1 MLIIYSGMS
10 KPAELKEYL
19 QKQKICI
26 IIPTFNNQN
35 TIVEVA
41 RDVEKYCDSILIVN
55 DGSTDETSNLI
66 KSINGIEVI
75 EYEKNIGKG
84 YAVRQG
90 FKRALDL
97 GFDYAITIDAD
108 GQHFADDLEVFAQNH
123 KENPDALLIGS
134 RNISADGMPSKN
146 TFANKFSNFWF
157 WVETG
162 EKLPDTQSGFRLYP
176 IKFYRK
182 SKFFTRKY
190 EFEIE
195 VLVRSAWSGIRILP
209 VPIKVDYPEDRVSH
223 FRPLPDFTRISLLNT
238 CLVLITYLWIVP
250 RNAFRYLTRNK
261 FVDVIKDQ
269 ISAHNDKPSKI
280 AIALGFGVFMG
291 IAPIWGF
298 QMLVAA
304 FLAHFF
310 RLNKILVLAAS
321 NISLPPIVPFIIYFS
336 YKTGGFF
343 LSSQQEITKETL
355 VYLKEQL
362 SNGEFYATFQE
373 FGYSIFQYIFGALI
387 FGLAMGIGVGVVSYL
402 ILKLSGFSKKMK

>member
-1 MLIIYSGMS
+1 MTR
-10 KPAELKEYL
+10 PTELKDFF
-19 QKQKICI
+19 KTQKICI

-35 TIVEVA
+35 TIVEVIK
-41 RDVEKYCDSILIVN
+41 DVEKYCSDILVVN
-55 DGSTDETSNLI
+55 DGSTDQTTELI
-66 KSINGIEVI
+66 SLL
-75 EYEKNIGKG
+75 KNIELVSYNKNVGKG
-84 YAVRQG
+84 YAIRQG
-90 FKRALDL
+90 FKRALEL

-108 GQHFADDLEVFAQNH
+108 GQHFADDLEVFAEKH
-123 KENPDALLIGS
+123 KEYPDVLLIGS

-162 EKLPDTQSGFRLYP
+162 YKLPDTQSGFRLYT
-176 IKFYRK
+176 IKFYKK
-182 SKFFTRKY
+182 SKFFTKKY

-195 VLVRSAWSGIRILP
+195 VLVRSAWSGIKVIP

-223 FRPLPDFTRISLLNT
+223 FRPLSDFTRISLLNT

-261 FVDVIKDQ
+261 FVDVIRDQ
-269 ISAHNDKPSKI
+269 ITAHNDKPSKI
-280 AIALGFGVFMG
+280 ALALGFGVFMG

-321 NISLPPIVPFIIYFS
+321 NISLPPLIPFIIYFS
-336 YKTGGFF
+336 YHTGG
-343 LSSQQEITKETL
+343 LILKSEQEITGETL
-355 VYLKEQL
+355 IYLRQQIAD
-362 SNGEFYATFQE
+362 GEFYATFQE
-373 FGYSIFQYIFGALI
+373 FGYSIFQYVVGALI
-387 FGLAMGIGVGVVSYL
+387 FGLTMGIAVGLVSYL
-402 ILKLSGFSKKMK
+402 ILRLSGFSKKMK

>member
-1 MLIIYSGMS
+1 MS
-10 KPAELKEYL
+10 QPKELKKYF
-19 QKQKICI
+19 QKQKICV
-26 IIPTFNNQN
+26 IIPTFNNQK
-35 TIVEVA
+35 TIVEVVN
-41 RDVEKYCDSILIVN
+41 DVQKYCDDILVVN
-55 DGSTDETSNLI
+55 DGSFDETSSLI
-66 KSINGIEVI
+66 DSFKEIDVI
-75 EYEKNIGKG
+75 GYKKNIGKG
-84 YAVRQG
+84 HAIRQG
-90 FKRALDL
+90 FNRALEL

-108 GQHFADDLEVFAQNH
+108 GQHFADDLQIFAEKH
-123 KENPDALLIGS
+123 KENPDALIIGS
-134 RNISADGMPSKN
+134 RNIAADGMPSKN

-162 EKLPDTQSGFRLYP
+162 DKLPDTQSGFRLYP
-176 IKFYRK
+176 IKFYKK
-182 SKFFTRKY
+182 SKFFTKKY

-195 VLVRSAWSGIRILP
+195 VMVRSAWSGIKILP

-261 FVDVIKDQ
+261 FVDVIRDQ
-269 ISAHNDKPSKI
+269 ITAHNDKPSKI
-280 AIALGFGVFMG
+280 ALALGFGVFMG

-321 NISLPPIVPFIIYFS
+321 NISLPPLVPFIIYFS
-336 YKTGGFF
+336 YKTGGLI

-362 SNGEFYATFQE
+362 SKGEFYATFQE
-373 FGYSIFQYIFGALI
+373 FGYSIFQYVIGALI
-387 FGLAMGIGVGVVSYL
+387 FGLVMGIAVGMTSYL
-402 ILKLSGFSKKMK
+402 ILKLSGFSKKVK